1 MFNPYAVSTDYASWI
16 VPFGALKQEDFDSKG
31 SELMPV
37 IEAMVTELKMQS
49 LYKKYPTLVFK
60 VLGMIFEYYKDDI
73 TPQQLQEVEMDYFK
87 SLIKQALE
95 VLETTMKKEDAEA
108 EAKKKAEAARKKK
121 SADWAAELTAKV
133 EEEKRK
139 KAEEAEAARKKAAE
153 DWYNYPDT
161 VDTKESSKQAKAAH
175 QAEKDRNQNERNAA
189 AVIAQDA
196 LRKRNEGIRSGSG
209 SGASGEPDR
218 PYKNPTEATTNYGK
232 NHKEM
237 QVAKLGHMS
246 RNEAFNILNN
256 FTRLFYD
263 QCEKHFKEDYET
275 LETNTNELRSLSH
288 HEGHEDLSKT
298 AHAIIQGR
306 WDAAIAEWLKKYP
319 KNNPGR
325 FLHGI
330 DKTRGM
336 PSNEEA
342 GLAYFIE
349 GHFPGAWNDGDSI
362 KMTFGRHLFEMKR
375 YFIERLIAAKV
386 EREFDQLDNSSRDST
401 FRQKG
406 LIKYRFSKEYLQDQR
421 EKLQKAGQIEEGGK
435 GRFYDKHRTAV
446 QLQTEVVN
454 GKKKRKPASSRK
466 RLAGIYAALHKAEGR
481 DKRYAGMSKDGKSEI
496 WWGEKAQTDWLFL
509 A

>member
-1 MFNPYAVSTDYASWI
+1 MFNPYAVSTDYESWV
-16 VPFGALKQEDFDSKG
+16 VPFGAFEKKDFESKAVQL
-31 SELMPV
+31 EPM
-37 IEAMVTELKMQS
+37 IEAKLKEMGMESFYRDHPRMVHR
-49 LYKKYPTLVFK
+49 
-60 VLGMIFEYYKDDI
+60 VLGLIFHFYNEADYS
-73 TPQQLQEVEMDYFK
+73 PEQLQEVKDTEYKIFIPR
-87 SLIKQALE
+87 LLRA
-95 VLETTMKKEDAEA
+95 VKKRMEEEDAEA
-108 EAKKKAEAARKKK
+108 AAKAAEAA
-121 SADWAAELTAKV
+121 AAEAQ
-133 EEEKRK
+133 KRRDDPFLNPDYVDETEG
-139 KAEEAEAARKKAAE
+139 KA
-153 DWYNYPDT
+153 
-161 VDTKESSKQAKAAH
+161 QANAAH
-175 QAEKDRNQNERNAA
+175 QAEKDLNQNERNAA

-209 SGASGEPDR
+209 SGSGASGEPDR
-218 PYKNPTEATTNYGK
+218 PYKNPTQATTNHGK
-232 NHKEM
+232 THQEIQNT
-237 QVAKLGHMS
+237 KLGNMS
-246 RNEAFNILNN
+246 RDAAFNILNN

-263 QCEKHFKEDYET
+263 QCENHFDEDYET

-288 HEGHEDLSKT
+288 RKGHEDLSET
-298 AHAIIQGR
+298 ARKIIEGR
-306 WDAAIAEWLKKYP
+306 WNAAIAEWLQKYP
-319 KNNPGR
+319 QHTPGR

-330 DKTRGM
+330 DKKEGM
-336 PSNEEA
+336 PSNKEA

-349 GHFPGAWNDGDSI
+349 GHFPGAWNNGDSI

-375 YFIERLIAAKV
+375 YFIERLIAEKV
-386 EREFDQLDNSSRDST
+386 QREFETLDNSSRDST

-421 EKLQKAGQIEEGGK
+421 EKLQKAGQIKEGVK

-466 RLAGIYAALHKAEGR
+466 RLAGIYAALHKAEGM